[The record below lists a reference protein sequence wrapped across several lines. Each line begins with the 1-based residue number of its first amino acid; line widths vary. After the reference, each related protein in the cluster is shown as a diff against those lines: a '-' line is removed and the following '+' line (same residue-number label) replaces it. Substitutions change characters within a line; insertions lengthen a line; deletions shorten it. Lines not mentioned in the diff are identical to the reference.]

1 MQSTNKITIYCG
13 IAILVLA
20 CGGAAALLPSWSLD
34 FEHSATLRA
43 AHDHQSLF
51 LIENL
56 ANENPVSVK
65 QLDLDGQEIN
75 RAHFPTGSSGYNVT
89 TLPNATLLLRHRAEQ
104 TRHHVLLHMADGS
117 VEPVFSESFSNTYP
131 SFDYSLLEIRDD
143 GSLVLAG
150 KLEAEEQTAHTIGIV
165 TEPGSFNHFILP
177 DYVANASFATM
188 GNTNGFIVAA
198 NFTEEY
204 AATSPYKG
212 FIQFRDAEL
221 NVVSEIP
228 LTRTFRLRY
237 GFNDRAYG
245 FFSGEDDRYEYKFV
259 DISGNELPRA
269 SFLSGGTLYQGKEF
283 FYAYN
288 HKDKGIEYCRY
299 DYSLELHNCF
309 LVPEWGYYQMVKLLP
324 DDGLGITEY
333 RDNDLIVGLN
343 ISIDQIGDA
352 LLAAG
357 TVPGVETYDVRQRTY
372 DPDGTAI
379 MDARTVTYKEEGE
392 YYFCH
397 PGLPWLCFEPKKYTA
412 GVCQYYGTEFLS
424 ATQVASFGYWCD
436 DTQSGTPHL
445 DFWQQ

>member
-1 MQSTNKITIYCG
+1 MRSTNKITIYST
-13 IAILVLA
+13 IAMVALA
-20 CGGAAALLPSWSLD
+20 CGGAALLPSWSLD
-34 FEHSATLRA
+34 LENSATLRA
-43 AHDHQSLF
+43 SYDHQSLF
-51 LIENL
+51 LVENL
-56 ANENPVSVK
+56 SNENPVTVK
-65 QLDLDGQEIN
+65 QLDLAGEELNQ
-75 RAHFPTGSSGYNVT
+75 ATFPTGSNGYSVT
-89 TLPNATLLLRHRAEQ
+89 TLPDATLLLRHQAEQ
-104 TRHHVLLHMADGS
+104 TKDHVLLHMTDGS
-117 VEPVFSESFSNTYP
+117 MQPVFSEAFSNTYP
-131 SFDYSLLEIRDD
+131 KFDYSLLEIRDD

-150 KLEAEEQTAHTIGIV
+150 KLQKEEQAVHTIGIV
-165 TEPGSFNHFILP
+165 TEPGSFDHFTLP
-177 DYVANASFATM
+177 DYVDNASFTTM

-204 AATSPYKG
+204 SATSPYKG

-228 LTRTFRLRY
+228 LTRPFRLRY

-245 FFSGEDDRYEYKFV
+245 FFSEEDDRYDYKFV
-259 DISGNELPRA
+259 DISGNELARP
-269 SFLSGGTLYQGKEF
+269 SFLTFGTLYLGKKF

-288 HKDKGIEYCRY
+288 YKDNGIEYCRY

-309 LVPEWGYYQMVKLLP
+309 VVPEWGYYQMVKLLP

-372 DPDGTAI
+372 APDGTAI
-379 MDARTVTYKEEGE
+379 MDARTATYKEEGE
-392 YYFCH
+392 YYFCY
-397 PGLPWLCFEPKKYTA
+397 PGLPLLCFEPKKYTA
-412 GVCQYYGTEFLS
+412 GVCRYYGTEFIS
-424 ATQVASFGYWCD
+424 ATQVASYGYWCD
-436 DTQSGTPHL
+436 GTLPRKPHL